1 MNCTIETKLMIEDQT
16 IKNLHKK
23 FASIKNELA
32 EIVPEAIMFG
42 HFNIKISRGN
52 DIIIVASITVENDE
66 VILKSDIDS
75 SVLAKATM
83 DDVISDV
90 YNLLVSGEK
99 AKCYDAIVAVLQAR
113 IFDMLNTDK
122 ESA

>member
-16 IKNLHKK
+16 IADMHKK
-23 FASIKNELA
+23 FALIKKELM

-52 DIIIVASITVENDE
+52 DTIIVASITVENDE
-66 VILKSDIDS
+66 VVLKSDIDS
-75 SVLAKATM
+75 SVLATAAM
-83 DDVISDV
+83 DDVISDA
-90 YNLLVSGEK
+90 YDLLVSGEK
-99 AKCYDAIVAVLQAR
+99 TRCYDAIVAVLQVR